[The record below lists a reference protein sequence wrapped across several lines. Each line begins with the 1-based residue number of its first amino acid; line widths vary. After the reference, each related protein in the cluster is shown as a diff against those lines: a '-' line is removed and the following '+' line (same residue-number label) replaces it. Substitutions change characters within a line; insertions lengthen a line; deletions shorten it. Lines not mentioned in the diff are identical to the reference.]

1 MPKLVNNSYVAKSN
15 TLPLPEFA
23 FRMNSMKTRIREIA
37 HNMGYLAKDRLNAS
51 FQTDKTTD
59 HYSWHDCSM
68 AASGGKNGGEVFIP
82 KLFLLNIS
90 DLPSNLKINNV
101 NDPRLQSDDYII
113 CVAKE
118 AQKLLGINDITIDK
132 SLIKNIRSHLLIALN
147 PDLKKKSLDFVFGHE
162 VAHLYSDDSN
172 RKRGYDSKCTW
183 TARQWLTSLLIAA
196 AICISVGA
204 VFFATPLGIT
214 SFVVGGIIGECA
226 GGVYL
231 LRALKYNDKKFSRE
245 CEIEADLRSARTLKE
260 NIGGIHF
267 FKVLQKINGNHD
279 AAWSTHPSYD
289 ERIVALENYQK
300 KPRSNFIPLDAL
312 RA

>member
-1 MPKLVNNSYVAKSN
+1 MPQPVNNSYVAKSN
-15 TLPLPEFA
+15 TLPLPEIA
-23 FRMNSMKTRIREIA
+23 SRMNAMKTRIREIA

-82 KLFLLNIS
+82 KLFLINIS
-90 DLPSNLKINNV
+90 DLSSNLKINNV

-118 AQKLLGINDITIDK
+118 AQRLLGVNDISIDK
-132 SLIKNIRSHLLIALN
+132 SLIRNIRSHLHIALN

-162 VAHLYSDDSN
+162 VAHLFSDDSK
-172 RKRGYDSKCTW
+172 RKLSHGSKCPW

-214 SFVVGGIIGECA
+214 SFVVGGVMGECA
-226 GGVYL
+226 GGAYL
-231 LRALKYNDKKFSRE
+231 FRSLKYNEKKFSRE
-245 CEIEADLRSARTLKE
+245 CEFEADLRSARTLKD

-267 FKVLQKINGNHD
+267 FNVLQKINGDHD
-279 AAWSTHPSYD
+279 STWSTHPSYKD
-289 ERIVALENYQK
+289 RIIALTNYQK
-300 KPRSNFIPLDAL
+300 KPPSNFMPLHAL